1 MVQVL
6 TRLKIHTLHG
16 NSRSFPLLHPFCCF
30 YPVLS
35 PHVSPQ
41 LPLLHHLPLSVAL
54 LFIAMSSQGSAAT
67 KAFSCCH
74 YNYSLHTSTH
84 THACTHNRSVFVSA
98 RVCTL
103 ACAVKKRLSYFYLSP
118 SSPSTQPPTHP
129 LLHPSLPPATFAML
143 CTGGIS
149 SVELEHPSSTCE
161 LFSA

>member
-1 MVQVL
+1 MFTV
-6 TRLKIHTLHG
+6 LHG
-16 NSRSFPLLHPFCCF
+16 SSLSSPLLHPFCCF

-35 PHVSPQ
+35 PHVPPQ
-41 LPLLHHLPLSVAL
+41 LPLLLHLPLSVAL

-74 YNYSLHTSTH
+74 YNYSLHTSHTH
-84 THACTHNRSVFVSA
+84 THMRACTPHQSVFVSA

-103 ACAVKKRLSYFYLSP
+103 AWTVIHKKRASYFYLSP
-118 SSPSTQPPTHP
+118 SSPSSQPPTHP

-143 CTGGIS
+143 STGGIS
-149 SVELEHPSSTCE
+149 SVEPEHPSSTCE